1 MAQSDSEKL
10 RLQPFGRLAVRALTR
25 WYMDT
30 SAAVKLLINE
40 SESDAL
46 ASSIDSTGPDLVACW
61 LLETEL
67 RRVANR
73 VPELTQD
80 LVSDFLRNL
89 DLYEVPRTLFHEAG
103 LLPGT
108 DLRSLDAL
116 HLAAAIR
123 LDVDQVITYDD
134 RMRTSAHS
142 LGLTVAAP
150 S

>member
-1 MAQSDSEKL
+1 MAQSHGANL
-10 RLQPFGRLAVRALTR
+10 RLQRIGRFAVRALTR

-40 SESDAL
+40 SESDTL
-46 ASSIDSTGPDLVACW
+46 ASSIDSTGPELVACW

-73 VPELTQD
+73 VPELTHD
-80 LVSDFLRNL
+80 LVSDLLRNF
-89 DLYEVPRTLFHEAG
+89 DLYEVPRTLYREAG

-134 RMRTSAHS
+134 RMRASAHS